1 MLHEERDVTPT
12 PNRRSSAAGHRL
24 EPPVPARVEGDQV
37 VLRIS
42 GPLDRRTTDALAEAM
57 NATLSCGHTLVLD
70 LTPATDVSSGA
81 TALRP
86 AGPPTGTPFTAIGAG
101 LIRVTTVAT
110 TWTIDVAGRRL
121 ATGHPTMEPRF
132 VPPHG
137 WMPIR
142 SVTVRAH
149 TVTAVSAAGDDLVVS
164 ALRTAGAPACS
175 LSSSSR

>member
-1 MLHEERDVTPT
+1 MTPT
-12 PNRRSSAAGHRL
+12 PNLCSSAAGLPR
-24 EPPVPARVEGDQV
+24 EPPVAARVEDDQV
-37 VLRIS
+37 VLRIA
-42 GPLDRRTTDALAEAM
+42 GPLDRRATDALAETM

-70 LTPATDVSSGA
+70 LTPATDASPAA
-81 TALRP
+81 TASCPPETP
-86 AGPPTGTPFTAIGAG
+86 AGAPFTSIGAG
-101 LIRVTTVAT
+101 LIRVPTVAT

-121 ATGHPTMEPRF
+121 STGHLTMEPRF

-142 SVTVRAH
+142 SLTVCGP

-164 ALRTAGAPACS
+164 ALRCAGAPACS